1 MQKCSGS
8 KVKKEN
14 ARKQY
19 RAHVTVA
26 PDDARRHQEPSSL
39 MSALVERT
47 SGIAAPNLR
56 QNACADLV
64 FSPIENPITPKSR
77 DPNRLAT
84 YLQSKSEKDKAQLS
98 QELHDNLGGLIVASM
113 MDAAS
118 AEQHLPPGAEE
129 SLRKLQRLRQS
140 LGTAIDLKRKIIEHL
155 RPTLLDN
162 VGLFAALGWLLKHCC
177 AEAKLKCSH
186 TFPVLEPRLNSDI
199 SIGLFR
205 FVQEALH
212 DVVLRRSARSVDLKA
227 DVTNAVLTICI
238 THDGKSI
245 ADTHDC
251 NSPEFESLKHR
262 IRTIG
267 GEFAVTTHPLDGST
281 VSAVVRLDEAASRHA
296 HAVRPEL

>member
-1 MQKCSGS
+1 MPAL
-8 KVKKEN
+8 KE
-14 ARKQY
+14 ATP
-19 RAHVTVA
+19 V
-26 PDDARRHQEPSSL
+26 
-39 MSALVERT
+39 
-47 SGIAAPNLR
+47 IAAPNLQR
-56 QNACADLV
+56 NTRADLV
-64 FSPIENPITPKSR
+64 FSPIENPVTPTSR

-118 AEQHLPPGAEE
+118 AEQHLPPGSEK

-162 VGLFAALGWLLKHCC
+162 VGLFAALGWLLKNCC
-177 AEAKLKCSH
+177 AEAQLKCSH
-186 TFPVLEPRLNSDI
+186 TFPAFEPNLNSDT

-212 DVVLRRSARSVDLKA
+212 DVVLRKAARFVDLKA
-227 DVTNAVLTICI
+227 NVTNAVLTICI

-262 IRTIG
+262 IGTLG
-267 GEFAVTTHPLDGST
+267 GEFAVTTHPMGGST
-281 VSAVVRLDEAASRHA
+281 VSAAVRLGEAA
-296 HAVRPEL
+296 L